1 MVFTKKEKFNRLIR
15 LTKERWQHIV
25 ERHPEIKKHLK
36 KIQSTIQN
44 PDLVVKNQYNQ
55 SERYYHKYFKSLKNY
70 LIVIIEYKENFIITA
85 FISRKIKKGKIL
97 WKKP

>member
-1 MVFTKKEKFNRLIR
+1 MVFVEKEKFGQSIR
-15 LTKERWQHIV
+15 LTEERWQHII
-25 ERHPEIKKHLK
+25 ERHPETKRHLS

-44 PDLVVKNQYNQ
+44 PDIIVINQYNQ
-55 SERYYHKYFKSLKNY
+55 SERYYHKYFKSLENY
-70 LIVIIEYKENFIITA
+70 LIVVIEYKKKFIITA